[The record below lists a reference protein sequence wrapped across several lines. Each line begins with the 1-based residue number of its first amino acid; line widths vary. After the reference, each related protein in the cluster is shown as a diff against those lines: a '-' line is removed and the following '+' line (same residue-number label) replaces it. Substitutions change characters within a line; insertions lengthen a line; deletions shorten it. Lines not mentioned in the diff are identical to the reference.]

1 MFALGAITDTKWITS
16 AKYISGYRN
25 TLEFNNGTSGE
36 VNFEGQFQEAIFQ
49 PSREKKYFKNFK
61 LGDWTIEWKN
71 GADFAPEF
79 LYGLVRKT
87 GP

>member
-16 AKYISGYRN
+16 AKYISGYRIAPEPN
-25 TLEFNNGTSGE
+25 GGTSGE
-36 VNFEGQFQEAIFQ
+36 VYFEGQLQEAIFQ
-49 PSREKKYFKNFK
+49 PLREKKYFKNFK
-61 LGDWTIEWKN
+61 LGDWTIEWEN

-79 LYGLVRKT
+79 LYELIRKT